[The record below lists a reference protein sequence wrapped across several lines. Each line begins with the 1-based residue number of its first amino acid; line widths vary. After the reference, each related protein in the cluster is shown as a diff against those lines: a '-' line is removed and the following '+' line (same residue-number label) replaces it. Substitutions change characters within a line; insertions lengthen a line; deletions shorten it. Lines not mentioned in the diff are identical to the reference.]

1 MEIFHDDIK
10 KLARN
15 NTSFRKVV
23 STGPHSQ
30 LVVMSLLPGEDIGE
44 ECHFADQFFL
54 VEKGHGEV
62 IVEGMRSVLAA
73 GDLVHVPGGAHHN
86 VCADPSEPVKLAV
99 VCAPPQHVH
108 HVEHVTKEDARAA
121 DAEAESR
128 EYREAHREYAKT
140 RSRFFATER
149 V

>member
-10 KLARN
+10 KAARQ

-30 LVVMSLLPGEDIGE
+30 LVVMSLLPGEDIGDQS
-44 ECHFADQFFL
+44 HFADQFFL
-54 VEKGHGEV
+54 VERGYGE
-62 IVEGMRSVLAA
+62 ITVEGMTSPLAV
-73 GDLVHVPGGAHHN
+73 GDLIHVPGGVHHN
-86 VCADPSEPVKLAV
+86 VCADPEQPMKLAV
-99 VCAPPQHVH
+99 IYAPPQHVH
-108 HVEHVTKEDARAA
+108 HVDHPTKADALAA
-121 DAEAESR
+121 EAEAESL
-128 EYREAHREYAKT
+128 EYREAHREFAKT